1 MKRTSS
7 EKPEGFNPSEADSD
21 GQEYAQNNSFKEHV
35 GIGGAQFNGPTTIN
49 IKNETSAHRSNSYN
63 MLKQNQV
70 IDLTIN
76 ETLTIEQA
84 MEIVR
89 LINSRLGASRSARL
103 LYIEDG
109 STHLY
114 LDASRE
120 SFMEIYNLFKSGEI
134 KSLLNPFESSK
145 EIRVRAI
152 MICRKRRVVQKALR
166 IRKILGRSFYRYS
179 RADGVGADL
188 AKANLR
194 GAKLRGAKLSM
205 ADLSGADLSGA
216 DLSGADL
223 SGANLSGANL
233 IGADLSGAN
242 LSGANLIGAKLVY
255 TNFSKA
261 ILSSSKF
268 GRNPG
273 LTESQILSM
282 QRQGALFVDSP
293 ESGVPSLIR

>member
-21 GQEYAQNNSFKEHV
+21 GQEYAQNNSFKENV
-35 GIGGAQFNGPTTIN
+35 GIGGAQFNGPTTVN
-49 IKNETSAHRSNSYN
+49 IKNEPSARRGNSYS
-63 MLKQNQV
+63 MRKHISLGQNQV

-84 MEIVR
+84 LEIVR
-89 LINSRLGASRSARL
+89 LINSRLGASRTARL

-114 LDASRE
+114 LDASIALFRE
-120 SFMEIYNLFKSGEI
+120 IISLNESGEL
-134 KSLLNPFESSK
+134 KALLNRFESSE
-145 EIRVRAI
+145 EITVHAI
-152 MICRKRRVVQKALR
+152 MICKKKSVVKKAQL
-166 IRKILGRSFYRYS
+166 IRKIRVSNPSIRRIYWD
-179 RADGVGADL
+179 RADLVKADL
-188 AKANLR
+188 SGANLR
-194 GAKLRGAKLSM
+194 RANLNGANLIGAN
-205 ADLSGADLSGA
+205 LSGADLSGA
-216 DLSGADL
+216 K
-223 SGANLSGANL
+223 L
-233 IGADLSGAN
+233 IRAN
-242 LSGANLIGAKLVY
+242 LSGANLIGAKLRN
-255 TNFSKA
+255 TDFSQA

-273 LTESQILSM
+273 LTKSQILSM